1 MEVTQGVIP
10 SEAYRKGDSRDD
22 AANAIDPDER
32 EGTRRSCSIFTSQ
45 PGCPTITMSAYGS

>member
-45 PGCPTITMSAYGS
+45 P